1 MKNVDSSE
9 NRITRIPTHRKK
21 KKKKK
26 KRTEDQMKYISE
38 AKISKILYQKQE
50 YLMGEYLTSLQVENR
65 ISSDPHIIS

>member
-9 NRITRIPTHRKK
+9 NRITRIPTHR
-21 KKKKK
+21 KK

-50 YLMGEYLTSLQVENR
+50 YLIGEYLTSLQVANR